1 MATHTAKSPAASQ
14 LDVQAIRAQF
24 PILAEKVHDR
34 PLVFLDSAASAQKP
48 SAVIDS
54 MANTM
59 RHQYANIHRGL
70 HWMSERTTEAYEGVR
85 DLVAG
90 FLNAPSREEIVFTR
104 NSTEAINLV
113 AHSFGALLRPGQ
125 AVLISQMEHHAN
137 LVPWQMLRDRAG
149 IELRIAPITDDGDLD
164 MEAYKALLADGKV
177 GLVAITHM
185 SNVLGTITPASQIAE
200 VAHAAGALVLFD
212 GSQAV
217 VHHKTDVQALDADFY
232 TFTGH
237 KLYGPT
243 GIGVLWA
250 RRALLEQMPPFL
262 GGGDMISTVTFE
274 RSTWANIPHKFE
286 AGTPAIVETIGL
298 GVAIEWVSQ
307 VGFDAIAAHEAALT
321 AHALQRLATVPGLKI
336 VGNPRM
342 RGGVVSFTMDDVH
355 PHDIAT
361 LLDRNGIAIRAG
373 HHCAEPLMRRLG
385 LSATARA
392 SFGIYTQ
399 KEEID
404 VLADTLVRIRD
415 FFV

>member
-48 SAVIDS
+48 NAVIDS

-298 GVAIEWVSQ
+298 GAAIEWVSQ